1 MFGRLIGNGVV
12 LVVAILLLTA
22 TAQADEWRIVQSSG
36 PISIGSGGVQAA
48 SLGPNLVLPS
58 GATLT
63 TGKGGR
69 VMLLHGTQTLV
80 IGPNTVVT
88 VPEGDSNGITTILQR
103 AGEVT
108 YDVDRQNVRHF
119 AVETPFLAAVV
130 KGTLFTVR
138 IGGRRAAV
146 SVARGLVG
154 VTDLVTGE
162 IADVP
167 LGQTATVGGP
177 GSKLT
182 ISGSGKLA
190 EITRGMPRR
199 ALVDPLSATETA
211 SLAIVVSGNG
221 LALGL
226 TAAPGNPN
234 GVGLAV
240 GLGGGNAGGNGNGN
254 AGGNGKGNG
263 EGNGNGNGNN

>member
-1 MFGRLIGNGVV
+1 MFGRLIGNGVA
-12 LVVAILLLTA
+12 LVVATLLLA
-22 TAQADEWRIVQSSG
+22 AAAQADEWQIVQSSG
-36 PISIGSGGVQAA
+36 AISIGSGGVQPAA
-48 SLGPNLVLPS
+48 FGPNAILPS
-58 GATLT
+58 GATVT

-80 IGPNTVVT
+80 IGPNAVVT

-108 YDVDRQNVRHF
+108 YDVDRQNVLHF
-119 AVETPFLAAVV
+119 AVETPYLAAVV
-130 KGTLFTVR
+130 KGTHFTVR
-138 IGGRRAAV
+138 IGGRSAAV

-154 VTDLVTGE
+154 VTDLVSGE
-162 IADVP
+162 MAAVP

-190 EITRGMPRR
+190 EVIRGIPRH
-199 ALVDPLSATETA
+199 ALVDPLSATEAA
-211 SLAIVVSGNG
+211 SLATAGNG

-226 TAAPGNPN
+226 TAAPSNPN

-240 GLGGGNAGGNGNGN
+240 GLGSGNAGGNGNGN
-254 AGGNGKGNG
+254 GD
-263 EGNGNGNGNN
+263 GNGNGKN